1 MLNQIEISSDGRSIE
16 IINKSF
22 NVDWK
27 ICCLKMWFAV
37 GIGWVEIEILISEAT
52 VAAISLSN
60 WSYLEEMP
68 CETEV
73 DEEIGNNSWNRIL

>member
-1 MLNQIEISSDGRSIE
+1 MLIE
-16 IINKSF
+16 KF
-22 NVDWK
+22 VVWK
-27 ICCLKMWFAV
+27 CDCAV

-60 WSYLEEMP
+60 RSYLEEMP